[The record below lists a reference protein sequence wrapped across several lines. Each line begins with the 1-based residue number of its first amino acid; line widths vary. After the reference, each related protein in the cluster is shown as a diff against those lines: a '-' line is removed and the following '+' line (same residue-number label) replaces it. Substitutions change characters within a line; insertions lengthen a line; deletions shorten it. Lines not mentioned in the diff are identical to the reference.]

1 MVECLS
7 VGHAAKEG
15 FMVSVRE
22 AHFNT
27 QAFQLDEWVARYL
40 DDKDD
45 AQKLLLLIQQV
56 EALPVKNKLA
66 HTELLARAR
75 EMIEI
80 LAPLNMDIETLQAA
94 VLFLLLDAG
103 VLNEEQIV
111 EQYGENLAKLVASVV
126 TMNAIGALKVS
137 QNSSDAE
144 PQIDNIRKMLL
155 AMVED
160 VRAVVIK
167 LAERVCLLRA
177 VKNADEETRVLLARE
192 IADIYAPLANRLGI
206 GQLKWELEDIS
217 FRYLHPTVYK
227 DIAKQLDGK
236 RLDREVFIDK
246 FVTQLQQRLDSDDI
260 RAKVYGRPKHIYS
273 IWRKMKGKDL
283 KFDELFDVR
292 AVRIV
297 TERLQDCYGALGVVH
312 DLWHHIPREF
322 DDYVANPKPNGYQSI
337 HTVVVGPEGK
347 TVEIQIRTE
356 AMHQDSELG
365 VAAHWK
371 YKEGASNSKQTGYEE
386 KINWLRKILQWQ
398 EDVAESGNLVD
409 EVRSQVFEDR
419 VYVFTPSGEVVDLP
433 LGSTVLDFAYYIHS
447 QVGHKCI
454 GAKVDGRIVPFTY
467 QVETG
472 ERIEIIT
479 SKTPNPKRDWLNL
492 NLGYIKSS
500 RSRSKIQHWF
510 KQQDRD
516 KNIAAGK
523 EMLESELARV
533 GLKIKDAAVAV
544 ERFNLNSMDDMLAAI
559 GGGDLRL
566 NQVVNFTDTK
576 IRKVADTDENLLE
589 DIIKKASHKP
599 KKSSKGQVEVNGV
612 GNLMSHIA
620 RCCQPVPGDEIFGYI
635 TMGRGISVHRSDC
648 EQVKELMRAHPER
661 SVDVIWGEN
670 YSGGYRIRV
679 RVLSHDRSGLLRDLT
694 TVLAAEKSNVM
705 AMSSSSD
712 VKTQTATVE
721 VELELY
727 NLDGLSRILAKLSQV
742 DGVIESRRL

>member
-1 MVECLS
+1 
-7 VGHAAKEG
+7 
-15 FMVSVRE
+15 MVSVRE
-22 AHFNT
+22 AHFSDPD
-27 QAFQLDEWVARYL
+27 FQIEEWVQRYIS
-40 DDKDD
+40 D
-45 AQKLLLLIQQV
+45 ASEAQTLLSLIEQV
-56 EALPVKNKLA
+56 E
-66 HTELLARAR
+66 LLVGQKKEASVTVLKRAR

-94 VLFLLLDAG
+94 ILFVVFDAD
-103 VLNEEQIV
+103 LISKQDIEEGFGDKLSILVSSV
-111 EQYGENLAKLVASVV
+111 E
-126 TMNAIGALKVS
+126 TMNAIGALKMGN
-137 QNSSDAE
+137 QTRNGE

-167 LAERVCLLRA
+167 LAERICLLREI
-177 VKNADEETRVLLARE
+177 KNADEEVKVLTARE

-217 FRYLHPTVYK
+217 FRYLHPQTYK

-236 RLDREVFIDK
+236 RLDRETFIDD
-246 FVTQLQQRLDSDDI
+246 FVSQLQARLDKDQI

-273 IWRKMKGKDL
+273 IWKKMKGKQL

-297 TERLQDCYGALGVVH
+297 TDRLQDCYGALGVVH
-312 DLWHHIPREF
+312 TLWHHIPREF

-337 HTVVVGPEGK
+337 HTVVVGPEDK

-356 AMHQDSELG
+356 QMHEDAELG

-371 YKEGASNSKQTGYEE
+371 YKEGSASGKQSGYEE

-454 GAKVDGRIVPFTY
+454 GAKVDGRIVQFTY

-472 ERIEIIT
+472 QRIEIIT
-479 SKTPNPKRDWLNL
+479 SKHPNPKRDWLNP
-492 NLGYIKSS
+492 NLGYIRTS
-500 RSRSKIQHWF
+500 RARSKILHWF

-516 KNIAAGK
+516 KNIVAGK
-523 EMLESELARV
+523 EMLETELAKSQ
-533 GLKIKDAAVAV
+533 LNIKDAQSAV
-544 ERFNLNSMDDMLAAI
+544 ERFNLVSMDDLLAGI
-559 GGGDLRL
+559 GGGDIRL
-566 NQVVNFTDTK
+566 NQVVNHVQSRLRTK
-576 IRKVADTDENLLE
+576 ELTDEAAVE
-589 DIIKKASHKP
+589 DLV
-599 KKSSKGQVEVNGV
+599 KKSQSKSTKKGKGQVEVSGV

-620 RCCQPVPGDEIFGYI
+620 KCCQPVPGDEIFGFI
-635 TMGRGISVHRSDC
+635 TKGRGISVHRADC
-648 EQVKELMRAHPER
+648 DQVKELLRASPER
-661 SVDVIWGEN
+661 AVDVVWGEN
-670 YSGGYRIRV
+670 YSGGYKIR
-679 RVLSHDRSGLLRDLT
+679 LSIVANDRSGLLRDLT
-694 TVLAAEKSNVM
+694 SVLAAEKTHVM
-705 AMSSSSD
+705 AMSSTSD
-712 VKTQTATVE
+712 VKTQTAIIE
-721 VELELY
+721 LELELY
-727 NLDGLSRILAKLSQV
+727 NLEGLSKVLSKINQV
-742 DGVIESRRL
+742 DGVMQARRL

>member
-1 MVECLS
+1 
-7 VGHAAKEG
+7 
-15 FMVSVRE
+15 
-22 AHFNT
+22 
-27 QAFQLDEWVARYL
+27 
-40 DDKDD
+40 
-45 AQKLLLLIQQV
+45 
-56 EALPVKNKLA
+56 
-66 HTELLARAR
+66 
-75 EMIEI
+75 
-80 LAPLNMDIETLQAA
+80 
-94 VLFLLLDAG
+94 
-103 VLNEEQIV
+103 
-111 EQYGENLAKLVASVV
+111 
-126 TMNAIGALKVS
+126 
-137 QNSSDAE
+137 
-144 PQIDNIRKMLL
+144 
-155 AMVED
+155 MVED

-217 FRYLHPTVYK
+217 FRYLHPDTYK

-236 RLDREVFIDK
+236 RLDREVYIEK
-246 FVTQLQQRLDSDDI
+246 FVEQLQQRLDEEHI

-273 IWRKMKGKDL
+273 IWRKMKGKHL

-312 DLWHHIPREF
+312 TLWHHIPREF

-347 TVEIQIRTE
+347 TVEIQIRTQD
-356 AMHQDSELG
+356 MHEDAELG

-371 YKEGASNSKQTGYEE
+371 YKEGNHSGKQSGYEE

-398 EDVAESGNLVD
+398 EDVVESGNLVE

-479 SKTPNPKRDWLNL
+479 SKHPNPKRDWLNP
-492 NLGYIKSS
+492 NLGYIRTS
-500 RSRSKIQHWF
+500 RARSKIQHWF

-516 KNIAAGK
+516 KNIIAGK
-523 EMLESELARV
+523 EMLEAELARV
-533 GLKIKDAAVAV
+533 SLKIKDAAIAV
-544 ERFNLNSMDDMLAAI
+544 ERFNMASMDDLLAAI
-559 GGGDLRL
+559 GGGDVRL
-566 NQVVNFTDTK
+566 HQVVNHIQSK
-576 IRKVADTDENLLE
+576 LRLDEASEE
-589 DIIKKASHKP
+589 DAVEELV
-599 KKSSKGQVEVNGV
+599 KKSQPKSGTNSRGQVEVNGV
-612 GNLMSHIA
+612 GNLLSHIA
-620 RCCQPVPGDEIFGYI
+620 RCCQPVPGDEILGFI
-635 TMGRGISVHRSDC
+635 TKGRGISVHRSDC
-648 EQVKELMRAHPER
+648 EQVKELMRVHPER
-661 SVDVIWGEN
+661 GVDVVWGEN
-670 YSGGYRIRV
+670 YSGGYRMRL
-679 RVLSHDRSGLLRDLT
+679 RVLAHDRSGLLRDLT
-694 TVLAAEKSNVM
+694 SVLAAEKSNVL

-712 VKTQTATVE
+712 IKNQTAAIE
-721 VELELY
+721 LELELY
-727 NLDGLSRILAKLSQV
+727 NLDGLSRVLSKLSQV
-742 DGVIESRRL
+742 DSVIEARRL

>member
-1 MVECLS
+1 
-7 VGHAAKEG
+7 
-15 FMVSVRE
+15 MVSVRE
-22 AHFNT
+22 AHFNDPD
-27 QAFQLDEWVARYL
+27 FHLEEWVARYVSHV
-40 DDKDD
+40 DE
-45 AQKLLLLIQQV
+45 AQTLLALIEQV
-56 EALPVKNKLA
+56 DALPAKSPAAKR
-66 HTELLARAR
+66 ELLERAR

-94 VLFLLLDAG
+94 ILFVVFDAG
-103 VLNEEQIV
+103 LLNEEAIK
-111 EQYGENLAKLVASVV
+111 EKFGESLARLVASVV
-126 TMNAIGALKVS
+126 TMDAIGALKINP
-137 QNSSDAE
+137 NSRSTE
-144 PQIDNIRKMLL
+144 PQIDNIRRMLL

-217 FRYLHPTVYK
+217 FRYLHPDTYK

-236 RLDREVFIDK
+236 RLDREVYIEK
-246 FVTQLQQRLDSDDI
+246 FVEQLQQRLDEDHI

-273 IWRKMKGKDL
+273 IWRKMKGKHL

-312 DLWHHIPREF
+312 TLWHHIPREF

-347 TVEIQIRTE
+347 TVEIQIRTQD
-356 AMHQDSELG
+356 MHEDAELG

-371 YKEGASNSKQTGYEE
+371 YKEGNHSGKQSGYEE

-398 EDVAESGNLVD
+398 EDVVESGNLVE

-479 SKTPNPKRDWLNL
+479 SKHPNPKRDWLNP
-492 NLGYIKSS
+492 NLGYIRTS
-500 RSRSKIQHWF
+500 RARSKIQHWF

-516 KNIAAGK
+516 KNIIAGK
-523 EMLESELARV
+523 EMLEAELARV
-533 GLKIKDAAVAV
+533 SLKIKDAAIAV
-544 ERFNLNSMDDMLAAI
+544 ERFNMASMDDLLAAI
-559 GGGDLRL
+559 GGGDVRL
-566 NQVVNFTDTK
+566 HQVVNHIQSK
-576 IRKVADTDENLLE
+576 LRLDEVSEE
-589 DIIKKASHKP
+589 DAVEELV
-599 KKSSKGQVEVNGV
+599 KKSQPKSGTNSRGQVEVNGV
-612 GNLMSHIA
+612 GNLLSHIA
-620 RCCQPVPGDEIFGYI
+620 RCCQPVPGDEILGFI
-635 TMGRGISVHRSDC
+635 TKGRGISVHRSDC
-648 EQVKELMRAHPER
+648 EQVKELMRVHPER
-661 SVDVIWGEN
+661 GVDVVWGEN
-670 YSGGYRIRV
+670 YSGGYRMRL
-679 RVLSHDRSGLLRDLT
+679 RVLAHDRSGLLRDLT
-694 TVLAAEKSNVM
+694 SVLAAEKSNVL

-712 VKTQTATVE
+712 IKNQTAAIE
-721 VELELY
+721 LELELY
-727 NLDGLSRILAKLSQV
+727 NLDGLSRVLSKLSQV
-742 DGVIESRRL
+742 DSVIEARRL

>member
-1 MVECLS
+1 
-7 VGHAAKEG
+7 
-15 FMVSVRE
+15 MVSVRE
-22 AHFNT
+22 AHFNDPD
-27 QAFQLDEWVARYL
+27 FHLEDWVARYVGHA
-40 DDKDD
+40 DE
-45 AQKLLLLIQQV
+45 AQMLLSLIGQID
-56 EALPVKNKLA
+56 ALPAKSPAAKR
-66 HTELLARAR
+66 ELLERAR

-94 VLFLLLDAG
+94 ILFVVFDAG
-103 VLNEEQIV
+103 LLTEDAIKEKF
-111 EQYGENLAKLVASVV
+111 GESLARLVASVV
-126 TMNAIGALKVS
+126 TMNAIGALKINP
-137 QNSSDAE
+137 NSRSTE
-144 PQIDNIRKMLL
+144 PQIDNIRRMLL

-217 FRYLHPTVYK
+217 FRYLHPDTYK

-246 FVTQLQQRLDSDDI
+246 FVSQLQQRLDEDQI

-273 IWRKMKGKDL
+273 IWRKMKGKHL

-297 TERLQDCYGALGVVH
+297 TDRLQDCYGALGVVH
-312 DLWHHIPREF
+312 TLWHHIPREF

-347 TVEIQIRTE
+347 TVEIQIRTQD
-356 AMHQDSELG
+356 MHEDAELG

-371 YKEGASNSKQTGYEE
+371 YKEGNNHSGKQSGYEE

-398 EDVAESGNLVD
+398 EDVVESGNLVE

-479 SKTPNPKRDWLNL
+479 SKQPNPKRDWLNP
-492 NLGYIKSS
+492 NLGYIRTS
-500 RSRSKIQHWF
+500 RARSKIQHWF

-516 KNIAAGK
+516 KNIVAGK

-533 GLKIKDAAVAV
+533 SLKIKDAAIAV
-544 ERFNLNSMDDMLAAI
+544 ERFNMASMDDLLAAI
-559 GGGDLRL
+559 GGGDVRL
-566 NQVVNFTDTK
+566 HQVVNH
-576 IRKVADTDENLLE
+576 IQSRLRLDEVSEE
-589 DIIKKASHKP
+589 DAVEELVKKGQHKP
-599 KKSSKGQVEVNGV
+599 TSSGRGQVEVNGV
-612 GNLMSHIA
+612 GNLLNHIA
-620 RCCQPVPGDEIFGYI
+620 RCCQPVPGDEILGFI
-635 TMGRGISVHRSDC
+635 TKGRGISVHRADC
-648 EQVKELMRAHPER
+648 EQVKELMRVHPER
-661 SVDVIWGEN
+661 GVDVVWGEN
-670 YSGGYRIRV
+670 YSGGYRMRL
-679 RVLSHDRSGLLRDLT
+679 RVLAHDRSGLLRDLT
-694 TVLAAEKSNVM
+694 SVLAAEKSNVL

-712 VKTQTATVE
+712 TKNQTAAIE
-721 VELELY
+721 LELELY
-727 NLDGLSRILAKLSQV
+727 NLDGLSRVLSKLTQV
-742 DGVIESRRL
+742 DSVIEARRL

>member
-1 MVECLS
+1 
-7 VGHAAKEG
+7 
-15 FMVSVRE
+15 R
-22 AHFNT
+22 
-27 QAFQLDEWVARYL
+27 
-40 DDKDD
+40 
-45 AQKLLLLIQQV
+45 
-56 EALPVKNKLA
+56 
-66 HTELLARAR
+66 
-75 EMIEI
+75 
-80 LAPLNMDIETLQAA
+80 
-94 VLFLLLDAG
+94 
-103 VLNEEQIV
+103 
-111 EQYGENLAKLVASVV
+111 
-126 TMNAIGALKVS
+126 
-137 QNSSDAE
+137 
-144 PQIDNIRKMLL
+144 MLL

-217 FRYLHPTVYK
+217 FRYLHPDTYK
-227 DIAKQLDGK
+227 EIAKQLDGK
-236 RLDREVFIDK
+236 RLDREIFIEK
-246 FVTQLQQRLDSDDI
+246 FVSQLQQKLDEEHI

-273 IWRKMKGKDL
+273 IWRKMKGKHL

-312 DLWHHIPREF
+312 TLWHHIPREF

-347 TVEIQIRTE
+347 TVEIQIRTQD
-356 AMHQDSELG
+356 MHEDAELG

-371 YKEGASNSKQTGYEE
+371 YKEGNHSGKQSGYEE

-398 EDVAESGNLVD
+398 EDVVESGNLVE

-479 SKTPNPKRDWLNL
+479 SKQPNPKRDWLNP
-492 NLGYIKSS
+492 NLGYI
-500 RSRSKIQHWF
+500 RTARARSKIQHWF

-533 GLKIKDAAVAV
+533 SLKIKDAAIAV
-544 ERFNLNSMDDMLAAI
+544 ERFNMASMDDLLAAI
-559 GGGDLRL
+559 GGGDVRL
-566 NQVVNFTDTK
+566 HQVVNHIQSRLRLDE
-576 IRKVADTDENLLE
+576 VSEADAVEELV
-589 DIIKKASHKP
+589 KKGQHKP
-599 KKSSKGQVEVNGV
+599 ASSGRGQVEVNGV
-612 GNLMSHIA
+612 GNLLNHIA
-620 RCCQPVPGDEIFGYI
+620 RCCQPVPGDEILGFI
-635 TMGRGISVHRSDC
+635 TKGRGISVHRADC
-648 EQVKELMRAHPER
+648 EQVKELMRVHPER
-661 SVDVIWGEN
+661 GVDVVWGEN
-670 YSGGYRIRV
+670 YSGGYRMRL
-679 RVLSHDRSGLLRDLT
+679 RVLAHDRSGLLRDLT
-694 TVLAAEKSNVM
+694 SVLAAEKSNVL

-712 VKTQTATVE
+712 IKNQTAAIE
-721 VELELY
+721 LELELY
-727 NLDGLSRILAKLSQV
+727 NLDGLSRVLSKLSQV
-742 DGVIESRRL
+742 DSVIEARRL